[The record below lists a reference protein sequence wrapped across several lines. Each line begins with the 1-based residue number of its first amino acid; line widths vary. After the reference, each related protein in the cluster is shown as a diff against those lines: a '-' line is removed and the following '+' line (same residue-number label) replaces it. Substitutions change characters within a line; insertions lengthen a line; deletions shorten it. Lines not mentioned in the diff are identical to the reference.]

1 MVEYKKPGFFDVPQK
16 NMLKKKKKLV
26 FFNTPG
32 LYNII

>member
-16 NMLKKKKKLV
+16 NMFFVKPS

-32 LYNII
+32 LYNMI

>member
-16 NMLKKKKKLV
+16 NMLKKKKLV